1 MTDQRTA
8 AGEASYDGGAPA
20 HDGGHDGGHERSM
33 VGTAFAALLL
43 RDVAVLRKNLFT
55 FILRTVMQPL
65 LFVFVFTYVFPKIG
79 QAIGG
84 GGGGQAEFS
93 TLLVPGVVAIAC
105 IFQGIQ
111 AVALPLVQEIGYT
124 REIEDRVMAPLPVWG
139 VALEKVVSGALQ
151 GVLAACVVFPL
162 AVFIPA
168 TAVHLHV
175 RWPILLTVTPLAALL
190 GAALGLAIGTR
201 ADPRQ
206 VPLVFSII
214 VIPITFL
221 GASYYPWARLTPIP
235 WLKWGVLVNPLV
247 YMSEAFRAA
256 LAPQV
261 PHMPLAAIYV
271 GLIAFGL
278 FLGWLG
284 ASGFRRRVLT

>member
-1 MTDQRTA
+1 MTA
-8 AGEASYDGGAPA
+8 ATLQGSTTHGGN
-20 HDGGHDGGHERSM
+20 M
-33 VGTAFAALLL
+33 TARAFGALLL
-43 RDVAVLRKNLFT
+43 RDLAVLRKNVFT
-55 FILRTVMQPL
+55 FVLRTVMQPL

-79 QAIGG
+79 QGVGG
-84 GGGGQAEFS
+84 TGAGAQDAFS
-93 TLLVPGVVAIAC
+93 SLLVPGVVAIAC

-124 REIEDRVMAPLPVWG
+124 REIEDRVMAPLPVFG
-139 VALEKVVSGALQ
+139 VALQKVVSGALQ
-151 GVLAACVVFPL
+151 GMLAALVVFPL

-168 TAVHLHV
+168 TAVHLQV
-175 RWPILLTVTPLAALL
+175 RWPLLIVVTPLAALL

-235 WLKWGVLVNPLV
+235 WLKWVVLINPLV

-256 LAPQV
+256 LSPQF
-261 PHMPLAAIYV
+261 PHMPILAIFA
-271 GLIAFGL
+271 GLIGFTLG
-278 FLGWLG
+278 LGWLG
-284 ASGFRRRVLT
+284 ATGFRRRVLS